1 MYACQ
6 SDQLQ
11 GYTWT
16 SSTDATGFLPGW
28 KCVKLEHPLPG
39 ASLQQ
44 WLTSWKIVR
53 LIEGVPFI

>member
-6 SDQLQ
+6 SDALP

-28 KCVKLEHPLPG
+28 HCEALEEPLPG
-39 ASLQQ
+39 STLSQ

-53 LIEGVPFI
+53 LIEGL